1 MNENLIGFQAVCH
14 KILPV
19 IIIFTMMKK
28 FIAVLFTLIILV
40 TLTTLCACDLKEE
53 PQEDGNISREVL
65 AFYAGE
71 NEDFA
76 VSIDVMKREKA
87 FIADGRTTDVVGT
100 AELIIVPLKVHDN
113 GEYSFA
119 ITDGTSTL
127 SGKIKG
133 NQFGEYCQE
142 IAIDF
147 APTSIIIGEGDSA
160 QTINLVNILQGKLT
174 SADVINIAE
183 KEFEERILSEKEAG
197 EYNREI
203 YVKLITGDRQHYY
216 YYVSYIG
223 EGVDYWAL
231 LLDPETGAI
240 VSKK

>member
-1 MNENLIGFQAVCH
+1 
-14 KILPV
+14 
-19 IIIFTMMKK
+19 MMKK

-40 TLTTLCACDLKEE
+40 VMTTMCACNTVKEPPVE
-53 PQEDGNISREVL
+53 SNVSREVL

-76 VSIDVMKREKA
+76 VFIDVIKKEKS
-87 FIADGRTTDVVGT
+87 FIADGRTIDVVNS
-100 AELIIVPLKVHDN
+100 AELNIMPLKVHDN
-113 GEYSFA
+113 SEYVFA

-127 SGKIKG
+127 TGTIKG
-133 NQFGEYCQE
+133 NQFGEYRQD
-142 IAIDF
+142 ITIDF
-147 APTSIIIGEGDSA
+147 VPTSITIGEGECA
-160 QTINLVNILQGKLT
+160 QTIALADILQGKLT

-183 KEFEERILSEKEAG
+183 KEFEERILKEKESG

-203 YVKLITGDRQHYY
+203 YVKLISGDRQHYY

-231 LLDPETGAI
+231 LLDPETGAV

>member
-1 MNENLIGFQAVCH
+1 MFYCSFLHRKWIA
-14 KILPV
+14 
-19 IIIFTMMKK
+19 IIIFTMKKK
-28 FIAVLFTLIILV
+28 FIAVLMIITILV
-40 TLTTLCACDLKEE
+40 ALVVFCACNKPVTPKEE
-53 PQEDGNISREVL
+53 SNVSRSVS

-76 VSIDVMKREKA
+76 VSVEFLDREKT
-87 FIADGRTTDVVGT
+87 FVADGRTCDVVECV
-100 AELIIVPLKVHDN
+100 ELKIIPLKVHDDT
-113 GEYSFA
+113 EYTFS
-119 ITDGTSTL
+119 ITDGSVTL

-133 NQFGEYCQE
+133 NQFGEYKQD
-142 IAIDF
+142 INLDF
-147 APTSIIIGEGDSA
+147 TPTSITIGEGENA
-160 QTINLVNILQGKLT
+160 QCINLCNILEGKLT

-183 KEFEERILSEKEAG
+183 KEFADRITPAKESG
-197 EYNREI
+197 TYSREI

-231 LLDPETGAI
+231 LLEPDTGAV

>member
-1 MNENLIGFQAVCH
+1 MKKKIIAFLLI
-14 KILPV
+14 L
-19 IIIFTMMKK
+19 IIIASTVVF
-28 FIAVLFTLIILV
+28 
-40 TLTTLCACDLKEE
+40 CACNKIDEPEKES
-53 PQEDGNISREVL
+53 NISRQVL

-76 VSIDVMKREKA
+76 VSVELLKREKI
-87 FIADGRTTDVVGT
+87 FIADGKATDVVDIC
-100 AELIIVPLKVHDN
+100 ELNITPLKVHDN
-113 GEYSFA
+113 TEYLFS
-119 ITDGTSTL
+119 ITDGTATL

-142 IAIDF
+142 LKLDF
-147 APTSIIIGEGDSA
+147 TPTSITIGEGENA
-160 QTINLVNILQGKLT
+160 QCVNLVNILDGKLT

-183 KEFEERILSEKEAG
+183 KEFADRITVAKEG
-197 EYNREI
+197 EVYNREI

-231 LLDPETGAI
+231 LLEPETGAV

>member
-1 MNENLIGFQAVCH
+1 
-14 KILPV
+14 
-19 IIIFTMMKK
+19 MMKK

-40 TLTTLCACDLKEE
+40 AMATLCACNLTEE
-53 PQEDGNISREVL
+53 PQEESNVSREVL

-76 VSIDVMKREKA
+76 ISIDVMKKEKS
-87 FIADGRTTDVVGT
+87 FIADGRTTEVVGS
-100 AELIIVPLKVHDN
+100 AELIVVPLKVHDN
-113 GEYSFA
+113 REYVFSV
-119 ITDGTSTL
+119 TDGTATL
-127 SGKIKG
+127 GGTIKG
-133 NQFGEYCQE
+133 NQFGEYSME
-142 IAIDF
+142 ITLDF
-147 APTSIIIGEGDSA
+147 VPKSITIGEGECA
-160 QTINLVNILQGKLT
+160 QTISLVNILDGKLT

-197 EYNREI
+197 KYNREI

-231 LLDPETGAI
+231 LLDPETGAV